1 MIRFLCSKCGNTLE
15 RPETAAGVAVFC
27 DCGQGNV
34 VPWSSTTTTPP
45 TLGAALPTPP
55 EPPPLLVI
63 PISDEQIPVGRDS
76 PGPRARDD
84 TPARERNRTEPR
96 NPKACFNHQD
106 RPGVDKCADCGEIFC
121 GDCLIKFKGG
131 MLCGPCKNFRL
142 RKTRQTTTVS
152 GKAVTAMI
160 LAMCCAPL
168 VLCMVPMGISDVSM
182 VIGAVA
188 LLGECVAMMFG
199 GMALRDTE
207 KNPRLTGRS
216 MAITT
221 LLTAGLAMLMTVGF
235 LLAGWL

>member
-1 MIRFLCSKCGNTLE
+1 MIRFVCSKCGKTLE
-15 RPETAAGVAVFC
+15 RPESAAGVAVFC

-34 VPWSSTTTTPP
+34 VPWASTTTTPP
-45 TLGAALPTPP
+45 TLGAELPT
-55 EPPPLLVI
+55 PPPLLVI
-63 PISDEQIPVGRDS
+63 PISDEQIPVGS
-76 PGPRARDD
+76 PLPRPRAGDD
-84 TPARERNRTEPR
+84 APARERDRTAPR
-96 NPKACFNHQD
+96 DPNACFNHQD
-106 RPGVDKCADCGEIFC
+106 RPGVDKCADCGETFC

-168 VLCMVPMGISDVSM
+168 VICMVPMGISEVSV
-182 VIGAVA
+182 VIGILA
-188 LLGECVAMMFG
+188 LLGECLAMVFG
-199 GMALRDTE
+199 GRALRDTE

-221 LLTAGLAMLMTVGF
+221 LLTAGLAMLMTAGF